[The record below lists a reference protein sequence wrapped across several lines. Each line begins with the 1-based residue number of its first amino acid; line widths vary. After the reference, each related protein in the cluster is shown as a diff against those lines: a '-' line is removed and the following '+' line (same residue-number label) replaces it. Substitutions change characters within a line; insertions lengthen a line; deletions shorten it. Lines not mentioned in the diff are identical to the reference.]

1 MDHDKDVREL
11 YEDLYADEPPL
22 SAWVIVKHS
31 YNDTIITGEVTAIKH
46 TQPQR
51 GWKDEADFEFVV
63 WTNFKFKIA
72 GVRGWLKANDWEIL
86 TVMTD
91 FESKKLTKKERNK

>member
-1 MDHDKDVREL
+1 MNYDKEIEEL

-22 SAWVIVKHS
+22 GAWVIAKHN
-31 YNDTIITGEVTAIKH
+31 YNETIITGEVISVKH

-63 WTNFKFKIA
+63 WTNFKFKLA
-72 GVRGWLKANDWEIL
+72 GVRGWLKANDWDIL
-86 TVMTD
+86 NVMTD
-91 FESKKLTKKERNK
+91 FESKKLTRKERDN